1 MSTDRTPIAADNGFS
16 YTLTRTLD
24 APASRVWQAW
34 TTPDQYAQW
43 AYAVPGSVE
52 MDVRPGGAWKATMRT
67 PEGAE
72 FPLTGSY
79 TEVTEPRHLTIGMDV
94 PGRPDPTTMTLD
106 LTEQGPRNTVI
117 TLRQTCATAEE
128 RDGAEQGSGMLLDGL
143 TGFLAAGPRG

>member
-1 MSTDRTPIAADNGFS
+1 MSTEQNGFS

-24 APASRVWQAW
+24 APAAQVWQAW
-34 TTPDQYAQW
+34 TTPDQYARW
-43 AYAVPGSVE
+43 AYAVPGTVE

-79 TEVTEPRHLTIGMDV
+79 IEVAEHRALTIGMDV
-94 PGRPDPTTMTLD
+94 PGRPDPATMTVE

-117 TLRQTCATAEE
+117 TLHQTCDTKEE
-128 RDGAEQGSGMLLDGL
+128 RDGAEQGSNMLLDGL
-143 TGFLAAGPRG
+143 TGFLSDGAKG

>member
-1 MSTDRTPIAADNGFS
+1 MSTDQTPTAPENGFP

-24 APASRVWQAW
+24 APAAQVWQAW

-43 AYAVPGSVE
+43 AYAVPGTVE
-52 MDVRPGGAWKATMRT
+52 MDVRPGGARKATMRT

-79 TEVTEPRHLTIGMDV
+79 IEVAEHRALTIGRDV
-94 PGRPDPTTMTLD
+94 PGRPDPATTTVE

-117 TLRQTCATAEE
+117 TLHQTCDTAEE
-128 RDGAEQGSGMLLDGL
+128 RDGAEQGSTMLLDGL
-143 TGFLAAGPRG
+143 TGFLGGGGRG